1 MLNKLNNLQKR
12 LITGFS
18 GFYIIMEAITT
29 NAWTFFAL
37 FGGLTFFMLLEFYK
51 MAQKAGYRPSTYWGV
66 FVGLLI
72 YSFVFLN
79 TMGLIETKYFLILYP
94 MFAVLFIYKL
104 YQKSETNPFVDIAF
118 TFLGITQIAL
128 PISLLSLVVLETG
141 TYNYRIILGIFF
153 LIWIHDIAA
162 FFGGKL
168 FGKNQLFPRVSPN
181 KTWEGSISGAIAA
194 IIMVFILNYSYKG
207 LEVVEWMGV
216 AVLVIFVGTYGDL
229 VMSLYKRSIKIK
241 DASGAI
247 PGHGGFLDR
256 FDGLLLASPFIVA
269 YLLLF

>member
-1 MLNKLNNLQKR
+1 MLHKFNNLQKR

-18 GFYIIMEAITT
+18 GFFIIMMAITT

-37 FGGLTFFMLLEFYK
+37 FGGLVFFMMLEFYK
-51 MAQKAGYRPSTYWGV
+51 MAQKAGYRPNIFWGILL
-66 FVGLLI
+66 GLMI
-72 YSFVFLN
+72 YIFVFLTAMN
-79 TMGLIETKYFLILYP
+79 LVATRYFLILYP
-94 MFAVLFIYKL
+94 LFSILFIYKL

-118 TFLGITQIAL
+118 TFLGIAQIAF
-128 PISLLSLVVLETG
+128 PISMLSLVVLETG

-162 FFGGKL
+162 FFGGKF

-181 KTWEGSISGAIAA
+181 KTWEGSISGVIAA
-194 IIMVFILNYSYKG
+194 IAMVFILNYSYKG
-207 LEVVEWMGV
+207 LAILEWMGV
-216 AVLVIFVGTYGDL
+216 AILVIIVGTYGDL